1 MYNSY
6 YISLLLLFSF
16 IIYFVAVDESVAKYI
31 VLITKL
37 AKINLERYIWMI
49 SNHPSN
55 PIVRYLTWKRSWDLA
70 IQLKKEF
77 AEKEK
82 TP

>member
-16 IIYFVAVDESVAKYI
+16 IMYFVAVDESVAKYI

-49 SNHPSN
+49 RNHPSN
-55 PIVRYLTWKRSWDLA
+55 PIVRYLSWKRSWDLA